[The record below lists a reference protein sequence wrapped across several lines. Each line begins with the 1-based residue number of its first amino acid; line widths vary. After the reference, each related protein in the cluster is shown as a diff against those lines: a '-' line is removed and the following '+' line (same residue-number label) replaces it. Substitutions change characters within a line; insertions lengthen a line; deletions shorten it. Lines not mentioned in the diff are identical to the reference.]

1 LWTERNQ
8 ILFGGMII
16 VEINNIELNKMF
28 SNAKNNAFG
37 AEGGGDLSGFKKD
50 EPEHDDGYKM

>member
-1 LWTERNQ
+1 
-8 ILFGGMII
+8 MII